1 MLQREMEPD
10 KADEECWGLWLQYQI
25 GAIHVSFIKM
35 IFEEIL
41 ERDKRVYQTNICRS
55 VLEA

>member
-1 MLQREMEPD
+1 MEPD